1 MHFIYISLRPNKERN
16 NKIIGI
22 TINNNINYFI
32 NDKFSYYNII
42 VQYFKSY
49 NYNYNRVK

>member
-22 TINNNINYFI
+22 TINNNIN
-32 NDKFSYYNII
+32 DKFSYYNII